1 MSALVKEMFAKRVVM
16 KRKFWFLLAVLFL
29 TLPLSLGAAWAGNLE
44 VKFIAPGTLKGMLGA
59 PDLVVIDVSTGGWS
73 IDLKIVGALRY
84 SADEVSS
91 WAPQL
96 PKGKKIVLYCA

>member
-1 MSALVKEMFAKRVVM
+1 MSEIRKEIFSKRVTM
-16 KRKFWFLLAVLFL
+16 KRKFWFLLTWLFL
-29 TLPLSLGAAWAGNLE
+29 SLPLTLGPTWAGNPE
-44 VKFIAPGTLKGMLGA
+44 VKFIDPETLRGKLGA
-59 PDLVVIDVSTGGWS
+59 ADLVIIDVSTGSWS
-73 IDLKIVGALRY
+73 IDLKITGALLF